1 MRKFSLF
8 TQQTFI
14 AALIV
19 FGLIVLPFKPAQAD
33 QVPQQGALPAA
44 GGTDQSSDLVAEE
57 LEVDVPDR
65 GHPAVG
71 DGHILD
77 VEDDFALPGV
87 LRPGHGRVGN
97 RNPLSEGAFM

>member
-1 MRKFSLF
+1 VVEDLSVDLGTRH
-8 TQQTFI
+8 QVIHAVQ
-14 AALIV
+14 AA
-19 FGLIVLPFKPAQAD
+19 D
-33 QVPQQGALPAA
+33 ERALSAA

-87 LRPGHGRVGN
+87 LRLGHGRVGN